1 MAVPFNIVRVDAVP
15 ATPVVNTMYITK
27 DSKNRAVVT
36 FIGNTVAQ
44 RASTL
49 SPTDV
54 QTMISEALAGAGE
67 VYVANTLADL
77 QAITPTVNAVG
88 YIRTAAAGDPLMY
101 VFDLPG
107 AAWKV
112 SQVPAKWADIIGRP
126 AATAAEIDAA
136 VAASH
141 SHANMAVLNSLS
153 QSTGGKLA
161 YKGQEVSEVGFASD
175 W

>member
-15 ATPVVNTMYITK
+15 ATPAVNTMYITK

-36 FIGNTVAQ
+36 FIGNTTAQ

-49 SPTDV
+49 SAADV
-54 QTMISEALAGAGE
+54 QTLISEALAGAGE
-67 VYVANTLADL
+67 VYVANTFADL
-77 QAITPTVNAVG
+77 QAIRPTVNAVG
-88 YIRTAAAGDPLMY
+88 YVRTVTAGDPLMY
-101 VFDLPG
+101 VFDLAG

-112 SQVPAKWADIIGRP
+112 SQAPAKWADIIGRP
-126 AATAAEIDAA
+126 ASTAAAIDAA
-136 VAASH
+136 VSASH
-141 SHANMAVLNSLS
+141 THANMTVLNNLS
-153 QSTGGKLA
+153 QSAAGKLA